1 MRTGKEL
8 TALPSK
14 VILSKEET
22 VLLDSLSAPFK
33 AEIHQQICINISRR
47 LSLYYQKGPGAS

>member
-14 VILSKEET
+14 IILLKEET
-22 VLLDSLSAPFK
+22 VLLDSLSAPIK
-33 AEIHQQICINISRR
+33 AEIHQQICANISRR
-47 LSLYYQKGPGAS
+47 LSLYYQTGPGAS